1 MLSNMI
7 SMPKRIPRDF
17 LLFLIA
23 VSFAGFSQSMV
34 DTTFNNFLKDVFS
47 ITDWQRAFL
56 EFPREIPGLLVAFI
70 GAAFFFISNRR
81 LAVLA
86 NFLCGLGIFLIGLF
100 SFKYSV
106 MLMWLFI
113 YSLGVHIFLPLN
125 SSIGMELAREG
136 RTGKRLGELSGM
148 ANAAAIIGSFIV
160 FMGFRYLHFN
170 FTIIFIISAAGY
182 MAATSLMFLMK
193 KDKAVSLKE
202 KIRFRKKYGLFYW
215 LNILYGTRKQL
226 FLTFAPWV
234 LVQIFSKKIE
244 YVAMIFTIGGIVGI
258 LFKPLLG
265 RAIDKFGERT
275 ILMAEAAV
283 LIFVCIGYGFSR
295 NIFSESIALIIAST
309 CYIID
314 QLLMAVGM
322 ARATYLKK
330 IAVKAEEIAPTL
342 SIGVSIDH
350 VFSISIALLGGLVW
364 KFFGYQYVF
373 LMGGIIAAVN
383 LFSASRIRIKAQA
396 AEGLISGTT

>member
-1 MLSNMI
+1 
-7 SMPKRIPRDF
+7 
-17 LLFLIA
+17 
-23 VSFAGFSQSMV
+23 
-34 DTTFNNFLKDVFS
+34 
-47 ITDWQRAFL
+47 
-56 EFPREIPGLLVAFI
+56 
-70 GAAFFFISNRR
+70 
-81 LAVLA
+81 
-86 NFLCGLGIFLIGLF
+86 
-100 SFKYSV
+100 
-106 MLMWLFI
+106 
-113 YSLGVHIFLPLN
+113 
-125 SSIGMELAREG
+125 MELAREG
-136 RTGKRLGELSGM
+136 RAGKRLGELSGM

-160 FMGFRYLHFN
+160 FIGFRYLHFN
-170 FTIIFIISAAGY
+170 FTVTFIIAAVGY
-182 MAATSLMFLMK
+182 MAASSLMFLMK
-193 KDKAVSLKE
+193 KDEAVSLKE

-234 LVQIFSKKIE
+234 LVQVFSKRIE

-283 LIFVCIGYGFSR
+283 LIFVCVGYGFSR
-295 NIFSESIALIIAST
+295 NIFPENIALFIASV

-364 KFFGYQYVF
+364 KYFGYQYVF
-373 LMGGIIAAVN
+373 LMGGIIAVVN
-383 LFSASRIRIKAQA
+383 LFSASRIRIKSPVPDS
-396 AEGLISGTT
+396 LISGTS